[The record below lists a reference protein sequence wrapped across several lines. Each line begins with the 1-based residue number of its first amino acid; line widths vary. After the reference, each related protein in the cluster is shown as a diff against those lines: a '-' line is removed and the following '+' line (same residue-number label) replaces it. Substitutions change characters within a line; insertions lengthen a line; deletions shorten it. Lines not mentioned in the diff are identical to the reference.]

1 MSETE
6 RRTIPGFPHE
16 ITRDG
21 RIYSPGGK
29 ELYRPDDVE
38 NSRVELRLPG
48 DGIGKICDVASLV
61 RKAGFKNA

>member
-6 RRTIPGFPHE
+6 RRTIPGFPYE

-29 ELYRPDDVE
+29 ELFRPANAE
-38 NSRVELRLPG
+38 SSRVELRLPG
-48 DGIGKICDVASLV
+48 DEIGKICDVASLV